1 MRRQRHRKDFDMSEK
16 ELQALA
22 DMIRRGNGD
31 AALGRAMEGTAEP
44 DADAD
49 CWSTRAFVEDLLE
62 MFDAADMSISKAMSL
77 DPSAGLSFKRAS
89 IRLKAGHTARALD
102 DALAIIASGDTFYR
116 DEALLLA
123 AEARRR
129 LGRWE
134 EAMRDCEALPE
145 NAEVWSGGLI
155 AAREI
160 RSQCSRMLAQQKAA

>member
-1 MRRQRHRKDFDMSEK
+1 MPSIRSIIDECDK
-16 ELQALA
+16 ELQTLA

-31 AALGRAMEGTAEP
+31 AALDRAMEGTAGP
-44 DADAD
+44 NADAD
-49 CWSTRAFVEDLLE
+49 CWATRAFVEDLLE

-77 DPSAGLSFKRAS
+77 DSSAGLRFKRAS
-89 IRLKAGHTARALD
+89 IRLKAGHTARALE
-102 DALAIIASGDTFYR
+102 DALAVIASGDTFYR

-129 LGRWE
+129 LDCWE
-134 EAMRDCEALPE
+134 EAMRDCDALPE
-145 NAEVWSGGLI
+145 SAEVWSGGLI

>member
-1 MRRQRHRKDFDMSEK
+1 MSEK
-16 ELQALA
+16 ELQTLA

-31 AALGRAMEGTAEP
+31 AALGGAMEGTAGP

-49 CWSTRAFVEDLLE
+49 RWATRAFVEDLLE

-77 DPSAGLSFKRAS
+77 DPSAGLRFKRAS

-102 DALAIIASGDTFYR
+102 DALAIIASGDAFYS

-145 NAEVWSGGLI
+145 SAEVWSGGLI